1 MDKQNIIIYILV
13 FGAVLCFIWTIR
25 NMMEPSSNENSNSDK
40 TPALFRIFGAG
51 IFFFAAEAG
60 SIMEGMFVQQS
71 KRIRESLQKA
81 DVSLEVKD
89 IYGAQI
95 FFFLLG
101 GAIGFLVMLSTAVS
115 PVLQIMIAVVF
126 GVVGLLYPIMYI
138 DKLAEQRVD
147 EIMHHLPFT
156 IDLISSSMNAGL
168 DFGAAVRYLLS
179 SGEDDVLR
187 KEFSLFLKEV
197 ELGKNRTEA
206 LRDMQKRINIT
217 EFSRFTSA
225 IAYGMDS
232 GSSIIDVMRIQAEEM
247 RRVKYTRAEQQAA
260 KAPTKM
266 IIPMA
271 LFVFPSMF
279 IIIFVPIFLR
289 VKESGIISMIG
300 K

>member
-1 MDKQNIIIYILV
+1 MDIQNIIIYILV
-13 FGAVLCFIWTIR
+13 FGAVLCFIWAIR
-25 NMMEPSSNENSNSDK
+25 NMMPNSTTNSDSDK
-40 TPALFRIFGAG
+40 TPTLFRIFGTG

-60 SIMEGMFVQQS
+60 SIMEGAFVKQS
-71 KRIRESLQKA
+71 KRIKESLLKA
-81 DVSLEVKD
+81 DVPLEVKD

-95 FFFLLG
+95 FFFLFG
-101 GAIGFLVMLSTAVS
+101 GIIGFLVMLSVPVS
-115 PVLQIMIAVVF
+115 PTLQIAIATVL
-126 GVVGLLYPIMYI
+126 GLVGLLYPVMYI

-147 EIMHHLPFT
+147 EIMHHLPFA

-179 SGEDDVLR
+179 TGEDDVLR
-187 KEFSLFLKEV
+187 KEFSLFLQEV

-289 VKESGIISMIG
+289 VKDSGILSMIG

>member
-1 MDKQNIIIYILV
+1 MDMQQIILSCLV
-13 FGAVLCFIWTIR
+13 GGAVLCTFWAIR
-25 NMMEPSSNENSNSDK
+25 NIVSDSVTK
-40 TPALFRIFGAG
+40 GVSAGKMPALFRIFGFG

-60 SIMEGMFVQQS
+60 HTLAGMFPGLS
-71 KRIRESLQKA
+71 KRIQNSLAKA
-81 DVSLEVKD
+81 DLPLEVKD

-101 GAIGFLVMLSTAVS
+101 TGIGLLAMFNVPLS
-115 PVLQIMIAVVF
+115 PGMQIGLALIF
-126 GVVGLLYPIMYI
+126 GVIGLLYPMMYI

-147 EIMHHLPFT
+147 EIMHHLPFA

-168 DFGAAVRYLLS
+168 DFGAAVRYLLV
-179 SGEDDVLR
+179 SGEENVLH
-187 KEFSLFLKEV
+187 KEFSLFLQEV
-197 ELGKNRTEA
+197 ELGKNRTDA
-206 LRDMQKRINIT
+206 LRDMQKRVNIN
-217 EFSRFTSA
+217 EFGRFISA
-225 IAYGMDS
+225 ISYGMDS

-289 VKESGIISMIG
+289 VKDSGILSMIG

>member
-1 MDKQNIIIYILV
+1 MDIQNIIVSCLV
-13 FGAVLCFIWTIR
+13 FGAVICFVWTIR
-25 NMMEPSSNENSNSDK
+25 NMMPNSTDDSNSDK
-40 TPALFRIFGAG
+40 IPALFRIFGAG

-60 SIMEGMFVQQS
+60 HIMTGMFSKQS
-71 KRIRESLQKA
+71 KKIEESLHKA
-81 DVSLEVKD
+81 DIPLEVKD

-95 FFFLLG
+95 FFFLFG
-101 GAIGFLVMLSTAVS
+101 SIIGFLVMLSVQVS
-115 PVLQIMIAVVF
+115 PALQISIAAVF

-138 DKLAEQRVD
+138 EKLAEQRVD
-147 EIMHHLPFT
+147 EIMHHLPFA

-179 SGEDDVLR
+179 TGEDDVLR
-187 KEFSLFLKEV
+187 KEFSLFLQEV

-289 VKESGIISMIG
+289 VKDSGILSMIG

>member
-1 MDKQNIIIYILV
+1 MEIQNIVIYILV
-13 FGAVLCFIWTIR
+13 FGAVLCFIWAIH
-25 NMMEPSSNENSNSDK
+25 NMMPNSTGNSNSDK
-40 TPALFRIFGAG
+40 TPALFKIFAAG

-60 SIMEGMFVQQS
+60 SILEGIFVKQS
-71 KRIRESLQKA
+71 KRFKEFLLKA
-81 DVSLEVKD
+81 NAPLEVKD

-95 FFFLLG
+95 FFFLFG
-101 GAIGFLVMLSTAVS
+101 GAIGFLVMLTTSVS
-115 PVLQIMIAVVF
+115 QVLQIATAAVF
-126 GVVGLLYPIMYI
+126 GLVGLLYPVMYI
-138 DKLAEQRVD
+138 EKLAEQRVD
-147 EIMHHLPFT
+147 EIMHHLPFA
-156 IDLISSSMNAGL
+156 IDLISSSMSAGL

-179 SGEDDVLR
+179 TGEDDALR
-187 KEFSLFLKEV
+187 KEFSLFLQEV

-206 LRDMQKRINIT
+206 LRDMQKRINIA
-217 EFSRFTSA
+217 EFTRFTSA

-232 GSSIIDVMRIQAEEM
+232 GSSIIDIMRIQAEEM

-289 VKESGIISMIG
+289 VKDAGILSMIG

>member
-1 MDKQNIIIYILV
+1 MLSVPVSPALQIAIAAV
-13 FGAVLCFIWTIR
+13 FGL
-25 NMMEPSSNENSNSDK
+25 
-40 TPALFRIFGAG
+40 
-51 IFFFAAEAG
+51 
-60 SIMEGMFVQQS
+60 
-71 KRIRESLQKA
+71 
-81 DVSLEVKD
+81 
-89 IYGAQI
+89 
-95 FFFLLG
+95 
-101 GAIGFLVMLSTAVS
+101 
-115 PVLQIMIAVVF
+115 
-126 GVVGLLYPIMYI
+126 VGLLYPVMYI

-147 EIMHHLPFT
+147 EIMHHLPFA

-179 SGEDDVLR
+179 TGEDDVLR
-187 KEFSLFLKEV
+187 KEFSLFLQEV

-289 VKESGIISMIG
+289 VKDSGILSMIG